1 MRKKTE
7 LYKEEQDTIIE
18 QLIEIL
24 GLDDQMSITLYELDN
39 DQEKIDKIMELVPTI
54 RKYFSASNIKGIKQ
68 ASQPQSNDDNKVTRP
83 WLSLVRQIVKSKYNM
98 LSCDYRIKKEDQTIR
113 TKKYLFQK
121 IS

>member
-54 RKYFSASNIKGIKQ
+54 RKYFSASTVIGITDPEKT
-68 ASQPQSNDDNKVTRP
+68 SRP
-83 WLSLVRQIVKSKYNM
+83 WLSILRQILKGRYNM
-98 LSCDYRIKKEDQTIR
+98 LSCDHRIKTDDKTIR